1 MIISKIT
8 NAVFISKLILSNDSI
23 TINDLIT
30 INGSQMP
37 PSNQERQKIVG
48 CYFSNSDYT
57 HMVYIQ
63 GVRAKESKLYIAQEL
78 FVPLQ
83 PFLSTSLW
91 RQPLLP
97 VSCVFTEGLCFFP
110 QMVPFQTQC
119 CAAPFEKLI
128 APFEKWDNIYTV
140 YNSSIFKWTFD
151 DF

>member
-8 NAVFISKLILSNDSI
+8 NAVFISNLILSNDSI

-57 HMVYIQ
+57 HTVYIQ

-83 PFLSTSLW
+83 PFLPTSLW

-97 VSCVFTEGLCFFP
+97 VSCVCLQRDSAFFHRWYH
-110 QMVPFQTQC
+110 FKHS
-119 CAAPFEKLI
+119 AAQHLLK
-128 APFEKWDNIYTV
+128 N
-140 YNSSIFKWTFD
+140 
-151 DF
+151 